1 MKTSLANWSTVIT
14 AVIAICA
21 LVSPILTTLINNSY
35 SLKKSEQELKYKSEQ
50 SRIAETS
57 QKYNQQVDIISDFVY
72 SINSA
77 AITLKEEDRKD
88 VARTGAKLL
97 VLLKPADPK
106 IVIDAIRTF
115 NNSSS
120 GWSNGEEIDHVRK
133 LADSITKKAPS
144 WLKQAS
150 KQLRK

>member
-1 MKTSLANWSTVIT
+1 MKTDLTNWSTVIT
-14 AVIAICA
+14 AVIAVCA
-21 LVSPILTTLINNSY
+21 LISPILTTLINNSY

-50 SRIAETS
+50 NRVAETS
-57 QKYNQQVDIISDFVY
+57 KKYNQQVDIISDFVY

-97 VLLKPADPK
+97 VLLKPTDQK
-106 IVIDAIRTF
+106 IVIDAIKTF